1 MKQEHPL
8 EKYSRIASAICCL
21 LMSGFLYVEAFTNDF
36 NRQGLLLDAMVLTG
50 AGIWGWIGGH
60 GAVRFMGIVAF
71 AERIIFFPIVV
82 VIAVYYRR
90 EFELGGL
97 KTTIL
102 NSLGAF
108 SDYDLLFFGCI
119 FVFLVSSIHGL
130 LWVLR
135 WVNGK
140 LKTREQTT

>member
-21 LMSGFLYVEAFTNDF
+21 LMSGPWYVEVFIDDF
-36 NRQGLLLDAMVLTG
+36 NPYEALLHAIALMS
-50 AGIWGWIGGH
+50 AGIWGWIGGR
-60 GAVRFMGIVAF
+60 GAVLLMGTVAF
-71 AERIIFFPIVV
+71 VMSIQLPALTLATFARKLEG
-82 VIAVYYRR
+82 
-90 EFELGGL
+90 LG
-97 KTTIL
+97 L
-102 NSLGAF
+102 NSEILDPGCVF
-108 SDYDLLFFGCI
+108 SVYNLLFFGGI

-140 LKTREQTT
+140 LKAREQTT